1 MANKLQQHFTVIRD
15 REEVIR
21 DICTQEK
28 LLAIFEEWSEEQQE
42 LFLDYCTGV
51 RGVKMLYDQY
61 FKITMN
67 PETSPE
73 RLEDI

>member
-51 RGVKMLYDQY
+51 RGVKML
-61 FKITMN
+61 
-67 PETSPE
+67 
-73 RLEDI
+73 